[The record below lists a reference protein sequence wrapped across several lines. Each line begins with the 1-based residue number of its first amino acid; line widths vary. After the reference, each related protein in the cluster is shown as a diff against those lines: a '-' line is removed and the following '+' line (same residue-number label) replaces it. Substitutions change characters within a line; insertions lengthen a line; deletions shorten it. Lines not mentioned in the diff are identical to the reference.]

1 MRDVTD
7 VGDSVVETE
16 AGIVMVSGGFPG
28 ESVRVRTE
36 EQRAGVI
43 RGSLLAVLTPSAD
56 RIESACAIAARCGG
70 CPLMGLS
77 PDAQRGVK
85 RARVERA
92 LQGLCA
98 PGVELCFEPAHASLA
113 YRRRARLAFR
123 KLGQGG
129 VLGYHA
135 HGSKQIVDAAQC
147 PILTPVLEA
156 ALSHVRRTLLPVLEG
171 AGEIELDELGAEHVA
186 VALRCE
192 SAVSSTLYAAAEQLS
207 AARPITRVTLS
218 VAGGAPA
225 RYGEPESARLGDDGL
240 PFSAPAHG
248 FSQVNAQVNAR
259 LQALVLELAEASAA
273 RVLELYAGHG
283 NFTCG
288 LAAQAAQLTAVE
300 GEAAAVE
307 ACRANLRARERVNA
321 RVMVAD
327 VRTLPLREHYDV
339 VVLDPPR
346 GGCAELSRLVAQSRA
361 ARVVYISCH
370 MTTLSRDLRALQQAG
385 FVVDRAHAL
394 DMFPQTGHVEAVVR
408 MRKAASSRED

>member
-1 MRDVTD
+1 MTSHNAAPSPHIPFRMPLIIIRWKDFRQRCPACGAD
-7 VGDSVVETE
+7 LEGHTE
-16 AGIVMVSGGFPG
+16 AQ
-28 ESVRVRTE
+28 VR
-36 EQRAGVI
+36 
-43 RGSLLAVLTPSAD
+43 
-56 RIESACAIAARCGG
+56 
-70 CPLMGLS
+70 
-77 PDAQRGVK
+77 
-85 RARVERA
+85 
-92 LQGLCA
+92 
-98 PGVELCFEPAHASLA
+98 
-113 YRRRARLAFR
+113 
-123 KLGQGG
+123 
-129 VLGYHA
+129 
-135 HGSKQIVDAAQC
+135 
-147 PILTPVLEA
+147 
-156 ALSHVRRTLLPVLEG
+156 
-171 AGEIELDELGAEHVA
+171 
-186 VALRCE
+186 
-192 SAVSSTLYAAAEQLS
+192 
-207 AARPITRVTLS
+207 
-218 VAGGAPA
+218 
-225 RYGEPESARLGDDGL
+225 
-240 PFSAPAHG
+240 
-248 FSQVNAQVNAR
+248 
-259 LQALVLELAEASAA
+259 AEASAA